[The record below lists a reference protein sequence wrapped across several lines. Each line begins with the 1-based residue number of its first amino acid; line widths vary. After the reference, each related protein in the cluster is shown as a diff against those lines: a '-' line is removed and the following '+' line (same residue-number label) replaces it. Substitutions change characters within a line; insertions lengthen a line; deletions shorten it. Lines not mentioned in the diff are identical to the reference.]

1 MPIWLLAV
9 PGRVWGWLA
18 GAGAIAGAVLMGLA
32 KAKTAGV
39 AQQVAVQAAED
50 REAARVRIEE
60 DARAARAADPVGQLR
75 SRWSR

>member
-1 MPIWLLAV
+1 MPVWLLAV

-18 GAGAIAGAVLMGLA
+18 GAGAVAGAVLVGLA

-39 AQQVAVQAAED
+39 TQQVAVQAAAD

-60 DARAARAADPVGQLR
+60 DARAARAADPAGELR
-75 SRWSR
+75 ARWGR